1 MEYQYIGKVTRFFDR
16 MSVAVVQLEGELF
29 LGDWIL
35 IEGKRTR
42 LEQQVTSMQIN
53 HQAIDKGAP
62 GEEVAIKTDDVVR
75 QNDEV
80 FLILEGDT

>member
-16 MSVAVVQLEGELF
+16 MSVAVVQLEGELL

-42 LEQQVTSMQIN
+42 LEQQVTSMQVN
-53 HQAIDKGAP
+53 HQAIDKGMP

>member
-1 MEYQYIGKVTRFFDR
+1 

>member
-16 MSVAVVQLEGELF
+16 MSVAVVQLEGELL